1 VIWSR
6 HARSSAIALA
16 VAALALLLGSGAA
29 AAVDSVLW
37 SNPSVQK
44 LSSVALAGSGGLD
57 LPLDA
62 GFPEGEAIDSAN
74 GLIYWIDVGSTPAAI
89 RFASLDGGPVATLAV
104 GNAPIVAP
112 RGLAIDPVAKRI
124 YWADAAS
131 NKIAFASLDPA
142 HPGGDALATG
152 SATAVAPIGVAV
164 DPAAGRIYWA
174 NDSANAIS
182 FANLNGTGGGNIP
195 TGRATV
201 DAPEGVAVDPGARRI
216 YWTNTFG
223 IGLSFASLDPDH
235 PGGGDVFTG
244 YKATVSE
251 PFGLA
256 IDPVAGRLY
265 WANVAGPHQ
274 LAFTSLDDN
283 GADDNLDLAGSSSGQ
298 PAPPSGARFPVLLVA
313 PAAVLPPAITGGTA
327 VGASLSCSQGTWA
340 PDVLPAFYYR
350 APQRFAFQWS
360 RDGVDVP
367 GATESTFAAGM
378 PGDYRCRV
386 TATNHAGST
395 AQTSDAHRVS
405 APAPPPPPPGPA
417 AFGAAT
423 RVTLALAV
431 GHAGSRGP
439 VQVRI
444 ANANAFAVRVTLIA
458 QTSRPVATAHGRRV
472 ALPTAALGLAGG
484 ARRTVKLSLPASL
497 RRLLAHRRAFA
508 LVLSAAVIDPAG
520 HHRTVRALV
529 TVRP

>member
-1 VIWSR
+1 VTWSR
-6 HARSSAIALA
+6 HARRAAIALA

-29 AAVDSVLW
+29 AAVDSILW
-37 SNPSVQK
+37 SNPSIQK

-57 LPLDA
+57 LPFDA
-62 GFPEGEAIDSAN
+62 GFPEGEAIDSAS
-74 GLIYWIDVGSTPAAI
+74 GRIYWIDLASTPAAI

-104 GNAPIVAP
+104 GNAPIAAP
-112 RGLAIDPVAKRI
+112 HGLAIDPVAKRI
-124 YWADAAS
+124 YWADAAAD
-131 NKIAFASLDPA
+131 KIAFASLDPA

-152 SATAVAPIGVAV
+152 AATVFSPVGVTV

-174 NDSANAIS
+174 NEIGNAIS
-182 FANLNGTGGGNIP
+182 FANLNGTGGGDIP

-223 IGLSFASLDPDH
+223 VGLSFASLDPDT

-244 YKATVSE
+244 YKATVAE
-251 PFGLA
+251 PLGLA

-265 WANVAGPHQ
+265 WANVANPHQ

-283 GADDNLDLAGSSSGQ
+283 GTDDNLDLAGSSSGQ
-298 PAPPSGARFPVLLVA
+298 PAPPSGARFPILLVA
-313 PAAVLPPAITGGTA
+313 PAAVAPPAIAGGTA
-327 VGASLSCSQGTWA
+327 VAATLSCSQGTWA

-360 RDGVDVP
+360 HDGLNIL
-367 GATESTFAAGM
+367 GATQSTLKASA

-386 TATNHAGST
+386 TATNHAGSA
-395 AQTSDAHRVS
+395 AQTSDAHHVF
-405 APAPPPPPPGPA
+405 PNPPPPGPA

-423 RVTLALAV
+423 RVTLALAA

-444 ANANAFAVRVTLIA
+444 ANANGFAVVATLTA
-458 QTSRPVATAHGRRV
+458 QTSRPVAGAHGRRV
-472 ALPTAALGLAGG
+472 ALAG
-484 ARRTVKLSLPASL
+484 ARVTVAGATHRTLKLSLPASL
-497 RRLLAHRRAFA
+497 RQLLAHRRAFA
-508 LVLSAAVIDPAG
+508 LVLSATVTDPAG
-520 HHRTVRALV
+520 HHRTVKATV